1 MIIEKKYFLF
11 SLGLVNQLVRVT
23 CVCVQR
29 RSVECVYLLATNYG
43 MHSFYVSYHFH
54 YATTPVQHSRPATT
68 IVSGGYLR
76 HTRLVVNVLI

>member
-1 MIIEKKYFLF
+1 M
-11 SLGLVNQLVRVT
+11 
-23 CVCVQR
+23 
-29 RSVECVYLLATNYG
+29 ECVYLLATNYG

-54 YATTPVQHSRPATT
+54 YATTPVQHSRRATT